1 VNYVKT
7 ISTTLAV
14 CMMAALVACSSG
26 SSSSTGGGGGGTTP
40 ISVALTGAQ
49 SSLSP
54 NATDAI
60 TATVSNDSAAKGVTW
75 SCTPASSCGSFNPTA
90 TASGTATTYTAPG
103 AAGSVTVTAT
113 SVSDTTKTA
122 TATISITVPQ
132 IALADG
138 NYVFFLNGTDVPG
151 ITNAG
156 GFGGLTYDVAGVI
169 TVAGGIVTAGEQDF
183 VDSNSGGDL
192 HDAINP
198 TGSSYTTSADGHL
211 QITLTTCT
219 GQTCATPDPS
229 VGVAG
234 VETIVGTPISS
245 TCATSGG
252 PCVTRIAEFDTFAT
266 SSGTLELQS
275 STASPSGP
283 YTFGVNGL
291 PSQQVS
297 AAGIMN
303 FSAATV
309 STTGTVFDLV
319 TGPTAIY
326 SNQTISAGTLGT
338 PDSLGRTQIS
348 LTPTSGSTPLISFA
362 AYVVDTS
369 HMVLVEAASPLGGIA
384 YAQNT
389 SALAVAE
396 STYVISMIGQDGAGA
411 LTVAGALNLASSG
424 SVVSGTISYND
435 LFFNIV
441 SGAAVS
447 GGTWVASTSGVAG
460 DYTLTGVTD
469 GNVTFNIELYVDGNG
484 HASVVTQDLG
494 VDATGGVGYLQS
506 GGASFSGNYVLSATG
521 YDGTNEFELDA
532 VGPVATGTNTFSG
545 SVDLNWLSAGTA
557 AVPQTSLSVSGAFT
571 TPNAGGI
578 AIGTGNTIT
587 GLDVTT
593 ATNADAFD
601 YYVVDS
607 TKVIAI
613 ETDTN
618 GNQLTLGAFDLV
630 Q

>member
-1 VNYVKT
+1 
-7 ISTTLAV
+7 
-14 CMMAALVACSSG
+14 
-26 SSSSTGGGGGGTTP
+26 
-40 ISVALTGAQ
+40 
-49 SSLSP
+49 
-54 NATDAI
+54 
-60 TATVSNDSAAKGVTW
+60 
-75 SCTPASSCGSFNPTA
+75 
-90 TASGTATTYTAPG
+90 
-103 AAGSVTVTAT
+103 
-113 SVSDTTKTA
+113 
-122 TATISITVPQ
+122 
-132 IALADG
+132 
-138 NYVFFLNGTDVPG
+138 
-151 ITNAG
+151 
-156 GFGGLTYDVAGVI
+156 
-169 TVAGGIVTAGEQDF
+169 
-183 VDSNSGGDL
+183 
-192 HDAINP
+192 
-198 TGSSYTTSADGHL
+198 
-211 QITLTTCT
+211 
-219 GQTCATPDPS
+219 
-229 VGVAG
+229 
-234 VETIVGTPISS
+234 
-245 TCATSGG
+245 
-252 PCVTRIAEFDTFAT
+252 
-266 SSGTLELQS
+266 
-275 STASPSGP
+275 
-283 YTFGVNGL
+283 
-291 PSQQVS
+291 
-297 AAGIMN
+297 
-303 FSAATV
+303 
-309 STTGTVFDLV
+309 
-319 TGPTAIY
+319 
-326 SNQTISAGTLGT
+326 
-338 PDSLGRTQIS
+338 
-348 LTPTSGSTPLISFA
+348 
-362 AYVVDTS
+362 
-369 HMVLVEAASPLGGIA
+369 MVLVEAASPLGGIA

-389 SALAVAE
+389 SALAVAG